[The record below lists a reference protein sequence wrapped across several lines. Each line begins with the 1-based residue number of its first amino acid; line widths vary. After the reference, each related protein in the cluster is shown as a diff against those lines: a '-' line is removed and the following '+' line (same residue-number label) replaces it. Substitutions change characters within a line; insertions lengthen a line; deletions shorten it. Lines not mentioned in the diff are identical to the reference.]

1 MDVDGLIGFVLV
13 WVRRVFGIEG
23 LDFRRLGT
31 VGTVRVVGSLSFVFV
46 DDGFVGR
53 IAWGVAILV
62 RGTRAVGGRRVVGF
76 F

>member
-23 LDFRRLGT
+23 FHFRRLRT

-46 DDGFVGR
+46 DDGFVG
-53 IAWGVAILV
+53 
-62 RGTRAVGGRRVVGF
+62 
-76 F
+76 